1 MSLDALVH
9 EVDQAL
15 GDARRLFGPAPMP
28 GGWAA
33 SGGLASGRDALY
45 QARGAAAQ
53 TWSGAS
59 GSSYVS
65 ASGGRVKA
73 LDGVIGADAGTTA
86 GSAGSADASTR
97 GRGGMDAVINDTRA
111 GVTAIAPS
119 TDTPAGRQQLVTHLQ
134 SQLQRAKVLLQVSE
148 QRNMAL
154 AAIIRNAAA
163 GYRGGLGGSAMM
175 PGAPAM
181 GVPAVMPGGA
191 AALPLPALARLTN
204 LTHHRPSAD
213 LAPHAPRTAFG
224 GGPAAQVA
232 VKAALSKLGRPY
244 VWGARGPDAFDCS
257 GLVRWSYAQAG
268 VTLGDDTY
276 NQFQQGAP
284 IAPGDVQAGDLV
296 FPKSSFGGG
305 GHPGPGHVMMAIS
318 PTECVEAQQSGVPV
332 KISPMPSAF
341 VARRPTTA

>member
-9 EVDQAL
+9 EVGQAL
-15 GDARRLFGPAPMP
+15 GDARQLFGPAPVP

-33 SGGLASGRDALY
+33 GGGLAGGRDAVS
-45 QARGAAAQ
+45 QANGTAAQ
-53 TWSGAS
+53 TWSGAG
-59 GSSYVS
+59 GSSYVA
-65 ASGGRVKA
+65 ASGGQVKA
-73 LDGVIGADAGTTA
+73 LDGVIGADEGTTT
-86 GSAGSADASTR
+86 GLAGSADASAR
-97 GRGGMDAVINDTRA
+97 GRGGIDAVVNHTRA
-111 GVTAIAPS
+111 GVAAIAPS

-148 QRNMAL
+148 QRNIAL
-154 AAIIRNAAA
+154 AGMIRNAAG
-163 GYRGGLGGSAMM
+163 GYRSGLGAPAMM

-181 GVPAVMPGGA
+181 GAPAMMPGGA
-191 AALPLPALARLTN
+191 RAALPLPALARLTN
-204 LTHHRPSAD
+204 LTHHRPSAG
-213 LAPHAPRTAFG
+213 LPPHAPRTAIG

-244 VWGARGPDAFDCS
+244 LWGARGPDAFDCS

-276 NQFQQGAP
+276 SQFQQGTP

-296 FPKSSFGGG
+296 FPKSSF

-341 VARRPTTA
+341 LARRPTIG